1 MFAHSSKFDL
11 SNVCSQQL
19 SRLVPAFALL
29 GVLSVGVSSAHA
41 QNQPATPQPASSQPA
56 AQAPATP
63 APIPVQQTES
73 TEGPQTLHLL
83 VGRSIVISSPARI
96 KRVSL
101 ADPNIAEAIVVSP
114 TQVLVNGRAPGG
126 VSLIV
131 WDESDQ
137 SQAFEVSVDIDVLGL
152 SQKIHE
158 VFPTEDVHIET
169 SRDVVMLSGKISSQQ
184 VADKILE
191 VVKNT
196 TPKVTSLMQ
205 VPPTPVGQILLQVR
219 FAEVNRSVVKQF
231 GINWLSLPGAK
242 NIGTIST
249 QQFAPPQLTSQASG
263 SSGDTSSTIGLSDLL
278 NIFIFRPDINFAATI
293 KALQEQNVL
302 EILAEPNLMT
312 QSGKEASF
320 LAGGEFPYPILQSAG
335 GGGGFAGITIQFK
348 EFGVRL
354 NFTPTLTPD
363 GLIHLKVKPEVS
375 SLDFTQALTLQ
386 GFVIPAIATNRVE
399 SEMDLVDGQTFAI
412 AGLLDNRVTEQ
423 MQKIPGIGD
432 IPILGKLFQS
442 RSFNKSK
449 NELLVVVTPVIVHP
463 LPAGTDRPNLK
474 LPASFLPPTVGVPR
488 QEPVQAMPPP
498 AGITKQRSFR
508 AGLIGTEFG
517 PGTSKLS
524 C

>member
-1 MFAHSSKFDL
+1 MFAHRSKFDL
-11 SNVCSQQL
+11 SNVCGLQL
-19 SRLVPAFALL
+19 RRLVPAFLLL
-29 GVLSVGVSSAHA
+29 GALGLCVSSSRA
-41 QNQPATPQPASSQPA
+41 QNEPATPQPATSQPA
-56 AQAPATP
+56 AQAPASP
-63 APIPVQQTES
+63 APIPVQQAEPS
-73 TEGPQTLHLL
+73 EGPQTLHLL

-205 VPPTPVGQILLQVR
+205 VPPTPAGEILLQVR
-219 FAEVNRSVVKQF
+219 FAEVNRSVIKQF
-231 GINWLSLPGAK
+231 GINLISLAPAK
-242 NIGTIST
+242 TIGTIST
-249 QQFAPPQLTSQASG
+249 QQFAPPQLGSTGADASTNG
-263 SSGDTSSTIGLSDLL
+263 AIALSDLL

-312 QSGKEASF
+312 QSGKDASF
-320 LAGGEFPYPILQSAG
+320 LAGGEFPFPVLQSSG
-335 GGGGFAGITIQFK
+335 TGGGFAGITIQFK

-375 SLDFTQALTLQ
+375 SLDFSQALTLQ

-442 RSFNKSK
+442 RSVNKSK
-449 NELLVVVTPVIVHP
+449 NELLIVVTPRVVHP
-463 LPAGTDRPNLK
+463 IPVDKAAPNLQF
-474 LPASFLPPTVGVPR
+474 PTEFLGPTV
-488 QEPVQAMPPP
+488 P
-498 AGITKQRSFR
+498 AKPAAAKPS
-508 AGLIGTEFG
+508 
-517 PGTSKLS
+517 
-524 C
+524 